1 MEIQGLTDAQN
12 THYQHGA
19 PRKSGS
25 SPLGTT
31 TGTISSSVSKEDGSG
46 DCSAQHGLQSDSNN
60 NKRPGSSPPR
70 LLAQNGSIGLPR
82 LCLQHHRHD
91 ESSDPPPPP
100 PPREA
105 PREAPRVPGVELCN
119 LNVLKD
125 KDYGDLELPAD
136 FVKAELKYGGEE
148 SEEDGVLQMALPLFE
163 GEDGYGEPRQ
173 MLVGDLEQQQQQQQ
187 QQQEEDTDNNA
198 NVISSPST
206 AAGSSASDSTAG
218 SSGGKGCEEFYVVF
232 NIVQEENGLD
242 KERRT
247 RLCKVNGRKA
257 TDPSKSAYGQHGS
270 FTETE
275 ERPKSSPECGLGAV
289 SLASHSEL
297 AGESGSVVGGRRGLF
312 EAESGDMVL
321 SAGGSEEE
329 CSVNVSEKLPDVVM
343 MSCSN
348 LGSAE
353 QGDLTEG
360 VCKNTV
366 ALEPGCA
373 GTGSS
378 GATDAANVKSPE
390 YVGDYARL
398 APGENGDAH
407 DSFSGTI
414 TINNQSIILTIEN
427 GMLTLA
433 APQEGYAY
441 KEDGMVSLKEHLGM
455 KEHEDIVLLNYDGGT
470 KSIGKISNVAVTDR
484 DERSAGQEASDSE
497 MTLAEECPLSELSG
511 SVLDSCPS
519 VKQED
524 AALCAVDE
532 ASALGHG
539 SKDATVGLPV
549 GCEDE
554 MQPMNLGGPACLAKK
569 GALVTYRCP
578 HSGCPDV
585 FGSRQKLKMHLVF
598 HTEDQRPFKC
608 TVDGC
613 GWSFTTSYKLK
624 RHLQSH
630 DKVRPYK
637 CEWENCGRRFTTVY
651 NLKAHI
657 KAHDQ
662 EDSFV
667 CEICSERFRSATRL
681 ANHQRTH
688 FEPERPHKCEFPG
701 CEKAFITFS
710 ALFSHNRTHFR
721 ETGQFTCTYPGC
733 DKRYDKACRLK
744 IHLRS
749 HTGERPFVCDWESC
763 GWTFTSMSKLLRHK
777 RKHDDDRRFT
787 CPEEGC
793 GKSFTRAEHL
803 KGHSITH
810 LGTKP
815 FECRVEGCNAKFS
828 ARSSLYIHSKK
839 HRQDGVCLRSRCP
852 VAGCTKHF
860 SSRSSLKSHML
871 KHHNLSPDVLSQLES
886 TATLTPSCELTSAAQ
901 TATAHGSVGTE
912 LSSLDLSSLFSSV
925 PSGAPAASGGSSTPS
940 GPAFTMDMSL
950 VSAGILT
957 IDPASVSSSLGGAKT
972 VDPLILA
979 AGADMG
985 THVLDTGLGP
995 GAGGG
1000 VLQQATLHLDDVQTV
1015 NPEALGALTA
1025 LAIQSTSAAEQ
1036 LQALSSSSALT
1047 AESPSSSLTSSLT
1060 PSLSSS
1066 LSSSL
1071 APSLTSSLVPSLASS
1086 TALAGPP
1093 VPELLSPQPKADIG
1107 SSEAAVG
1114 PLISGVEV
1122 LAQPEN
1128 SKGMS
1133 QFVFPSHNA
1142 AYGGQKETELPSV
1155 TSCSFMESSG
1165 SARTDYRAIQL
1176 AKRRKQKGPVGNA
1189 GTSGASQRKAKGAKG
1204 SGAAGALASTSGRF
1218 GEGAASTTGGL
1229 TIRDPVTGAQYV
1241 QIQLLQDDPATDG
1254 DLAFQLSSQTSSSH
1268 SQLTV
1273 DLPVNILQEP
1283 SAMAEDDNGSD
1294 NSQFTGS
1301 TINLQDLE

>member
-19 PRKSGS
+19 PRKSVS
-25 SPLGTT
+25 SPLGT
-31 TGTISSSVSKEDGSG
+31 GTAAETVCSRVSKEGRPAS
-46 DCSAQHGLQSDSNN
+46 HGLQSDSNN
-60 NKRPGSSPPR
+60 NRRRGSSAP
-70 LLAQNGSIGLPR
+70 QNGGIRPR
-82 LCLQHHRHD
+82 LCLQRQRQE
-91 ESSDPPPPP
+91 ESGDWVLSPSP
-100 PPREA
+100 
-105 PREAPRVPGVELCN
+105 VLQQQSSVELCN
-119 LNVLKD
+119 LSGLKE

-136 FVKAELKYGGEE
+136 FVKAELKYGE
-148 SEEDGVLQMALPLFE
+148 LQMAALFE
-163 GEDGYGEPRQ
+163 GEDGYEQRQ
-173 MLVGDLEQQQQQQQ
+173 LMAEELEQQQ
-187 QQQEEDTDNNA
+187 DTNCNVNVSSQSPTTA
-198 NVISSPST
+198 N
-206 AAGSSASDSTAG
+206 
-218 SSGGKGCEEFYVVF
+218 GGKNCEEFYVVF
-232 NIVQEENGLD
+232 NIVQEGSENALD
-242 KERRT
+242 KEQRT
-247 RLCKVNGRKA
+247 RSCNVKVNTKNQNVA
-257 TDPSKSAYGQHGS
+257 EQSKSTTRYGQH
-270 FTETE
+270 
-275 ERPKSSPECGLGAV
+275 SSVFSEKEADNIQSTNKAKQVHGLGNV
-289 SLASHSEL
+289 NDRLV
-297 AGESGSVVGGRRGLF
+297 SGSESAGKRGLF
-312 EAESGDMVL
+312 EADIDL
-321 SAGGSEEE
+321 SDGG
-329 CSVNVSEKLPDVVM
+329 VNVTEKLPDVVT
-343 MSCSN
+343 MSSSN
-348 LGSAE
+348 FSSTEHTELGKRENKYNS
-353 QGDLTEG
+353 
-360 VCKNTV
+360 TV
-366 ALEPGCA
+366 ESESVSNGSEV
-373 GTGSS
+373 TGL
-378 GATDAANVKSPE
+378 GKSPE
-390 YVGDYARL
+390 YVADYGRL
-398 APGENGDAH
+398 APDDNGDAH
-407 DSFSGTI
+407 DAFSGTI
-414 TINNQSIILTIEN
+414 TINNQSILLTIEN
-427 GMLTLA
+427 GVLTLA
-433 APQEGYAY
+433 APPEGYAY
-441 KEDGMVSLKEHLGM
+441 KEDSMLSLKEHLGM

-470 KSIGKISNVAVTDR
+470 KSIGKISNVPVN
-484 DERSAGQEASDSE
+484 ERSAVHSASDSE
-497 MTLAEECPLSELSG
+497 LILSEDCPLPG
-511 SVLDSCPS
+511 LDSCRS
-519 VKQED
+519 VKQEEG
-524 AALCAVDE
+524 ALGAGEE

-539 SKDATVGLPV
+539 SKSPSAVPSGLSV

-554 MQPMNLGGPACLAKK
+554 MQPVNLGGPASLAKK
-569 GALVTYRCP
+569 GALVTYHCP
-578 HSGCPDV
+578 HSGCPEAFD
-585 FGSRQKLKMHLVF
+585 SRQKLKMHLVF

-608 TVDGC
+608 MVEGC

-651 NLKAHI
+651 NLKAHV

-662 EDSFV
+662 EDAFV
-667 CEICSERFRSATRL
+667 CEICNERFRSATRL
-681 ANHQRTH
+681 SNHQRTH

-749 HTGERPFVCDWESC
+749 HTGERPFVCDFESC

-871 KHHNLSPDVLSQLES
+871 KHHNLSPDVLNQLES
-886 TATLTPSCELTSAAQ
+886 TTTLTPSCELTSAAQ
-901 TATAHGSVGTE
+901 TATTPGSVSTD
-912 LSSLDLSSLFSSV
+912 LSSLDLSSLFSTV
-925 PSGAPAASGGSSTPS
+925 PSGSSAPPAGPSAPS
-940 GPAFTMDMSL
+940 GSASFTMDMSL

-957 IDPASVSSSLGGAKT
+957 IDPTSVGSSLTGGKT

-985 THVLDTGLGP
+985 THVLDTGLGS
-995 GAGGG
+995 GTGG
-1000 VLQQATLHLDDVQTV
+1000 VLQQTTLHLDDVQTV

-1025 LAIQSTSAAEQ
+1025 LAIQNTSTAEQ

-1047 AESPSSSLTSSLT
+1047 VESPSSSLTQSLT
-1060 PSLSSS
+1060 PSL
-1066 LSSSL
+1066 
-1071 APSLTSSLVPSLASS
+1071 TTSLVPSLASA

-1107 SSEAAVG
+1107 ASEAAVG
-1114 PLISGVEV
+1114 HLLSGVDV
-1122 LAQPEN
+1122 LAQQEN
-1128 SKGMS
+1128 SKRMRH
-1133 QFVFPSHNA
+1133 FVFPSHSTS
-1142 AYGGQKETELPSV
+1142 YGGQKDTELPSV
-1155 TSCSFMESSG
+1155 TTCSFMESSG

-1176 AKRRKQKGPVGNA
+1176 AKRKKQKGPA
-1189 GTSGASQRKAKGAKG
+1189 GDAGSSGVTQRKLKG
-1204 SGAAGALASTSGRF
+1204 SKGSSASGALASGRF
-1218 GEGAASTTGGL
+1218 GEGAASTTTGL
-1229 TIRDPVTGAQYV
+1229 TLRDPVTGAQYV

-1254 DLAFQLSSQTSSSH
+1254 DLAFQLSSQTTSSH

-1283 SAMAEDDNGSD
+1283 SVMPEDDNGSD